1 MKRAFDVFFSL
12 LALLLLLPL
21 FGAVALVIFIDDGAP
36 VIYRQPRVG
45 KGNQLF
51 DISKFRTMRKGTRNA
66 AASEMK
72 GEDCYTRSGRL
83 LRKLS
88 LDELPQL
95 WNIFTGDM
103 SFVGPR
109 PLIPEEEEI
118 RALRAAADIYDLSPG
133 LTGWAQVNG
142 RATLSDEE
150 KVRLDAEYRQKRT
163 FGMDLLILFRTAA
176 QVIVGK
182 DVE

>member
-1 MKRAFDVFFSL
+1 LDVIFSF
-12 LALLLLLPL
+12 LALLVLLPL
-21 FGAVALVIFIDDGAP
+21 FGAVALVILLDDGRP
-36 VIYRQPRVG
+36 VFYRQPRVG
-45 KGNQLF
+45 KGDELF
-51 DISKFRTMRKGTRNA
+51 CICKFRTMRKGTRNA
-66 AASEMK
+66 AARAMK
-72 GEDCYTRSGRL
+72 GEDCFTRSGRL
-83 LRKLS
+83 LRRLS

-95 WNIFTGDM
+95 WNILAGEM

-118 RALRAAADIYDLSPG
+118 RTLRAAAGIYELLPG

-142 RATLSDEE
+142 RATLGDDE

-163 FGMDLLILFRTAA
+163 LTMDIQILLRTAA
-176 QVIVGK
+176 QVVAAK